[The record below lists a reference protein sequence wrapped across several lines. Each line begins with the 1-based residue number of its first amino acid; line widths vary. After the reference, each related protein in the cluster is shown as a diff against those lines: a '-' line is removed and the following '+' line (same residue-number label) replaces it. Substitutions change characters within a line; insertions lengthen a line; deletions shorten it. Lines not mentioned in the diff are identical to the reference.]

1 MTGTVVGIPGETSA
15 RRTERALL
23 LLAVAVSAGAHGL
36 LELSRP
42 SGEALPV
49 LAYGGVIALLATVAH
64 LAMRWLAPDAD
75 PLLLPLAVLLN
86 GIGLVF
92 VRRIDLANGT
102 ELALA
107 QATWT
112 VVGLAALLLTL
123 VAVRDYR
130 RMARYQYTAG
140 LVTIAL
146 LVLPLLPLIGRE
158 VNGARLWVRVAGMS
172 MQPGE
177 LAKLTLVVFLA
188 GYLER
193 KRALLS
199 VATQRLGPLLLPAP
213 RHIGPVLAAATAAL
227 AVMVAQRDLG
237 TSLLFLGVFVVLLY
251 VATGRLAYP
260 ALGLLTFA
268 VGAVLAY
275 QVFPHV
281 QRRVDVWLD
290 PWPHVQDAGYQLSQA
305 LFALGSGGLAGTG
318 LGYGQPDSIPFAATD
333 AIFAVVGEELGLLGA
348 SALLVAYVLL
358 TARGFK
364 AALTAR
370 DEVGTLL
377 AAGLTTIVALQVF
390 VVVGG
395 ITRLVPFTGITL
407 PFLAYGGSSL
417 VSNYILVA
425 LLARISHE
433 SSRAARAGPRPAA
446 VTGDPT
452 AGTGRTG
459 PVRPAPGTGSGW
471 GAAPSLPA
479 PTPPEGRA

>member
-1 MTGTVVGIPGETSA
+1 MTGAAVGTTTRTSP
-15 RRTERALL
+15 RRTERRLL
-23 LLAVAVSAGAHGL
+23 LLAVAVSVGAHGL

-42 SGEALPV
+42 AGAALPA
-49 LAYGGVIALLATVAH
+49 LAYGGVIALLAVAAH
-64 LAMRWLAPDAD
+64 LVMRWLAPDAD

-86 GIGLVF
+86 GVGLAF

-102 ELALA
+102 DLAPA
-107 QATWT
+107 QAIWT
-112 VVGLAALLLTL
+112 VVGLAALALTL
-123 VAVRDYR
+123 VVVRDYR

-140 LVTIAL
+140 LVTIGL

-158 VNGARLWVRVAGMS
+158 VNGARLWVNVAGMS

-193 KRALLS
+193 TRALLS
-199 VATQRLGPLLLPAP
+199 VATQRVGPLLLPAP

-260 ALGLLTFA
+260 AFGLATFT

-275 QVFPHV
+275 QVFSHV

-290 PWPHVQDAGYQLSQA
+290 PWPHVQDTGYQLTQA

-318 LGYGQPDSIPFAATD
+318 LGYGQPEYIPYAATD

-364 AALTAR
+364 VALTAR
-370 DEVGTLL
+370 DEAGTLL

-395 ITRLVPFTGITL
+395 LTRLVPFTGITL

-425 LLARISHE
+425 LLARVSHE
-433 SSRAARAGPRPAA
+433 SSLAARGGPRPAA
-446 VTGDPT
+446 ATAAPPVRTG
-452 AGTGRTG
+452 GTGPSTAAPATG
-459 PVRPAPGTGSGW
+459 PRW
-471 GAAPSLPA
+471 GAAPSEPA
-479 PTPPEGRA
+479 PTSPERRA